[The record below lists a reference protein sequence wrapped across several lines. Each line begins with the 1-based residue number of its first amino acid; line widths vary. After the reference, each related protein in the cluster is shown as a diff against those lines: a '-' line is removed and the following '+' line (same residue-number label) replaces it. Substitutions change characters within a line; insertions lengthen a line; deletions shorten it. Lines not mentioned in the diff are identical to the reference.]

1 VVFSSNLNELKISH
15 VYANLEFSQL
25 KPKSSDIKRKN

>member
-1 VVFSSNLNELKISH
+1 MIKIDYLNVS
-15 VYANLEFSQL
+15 ANLGFSQL

>member
-1 VVFSSNLNELKISH
+1 VFSSYLNELKISH

-25 KPKSSDIKRKN
+25 KPKSSVKFYLI